1 MLRVCAFNVCT
12 EGSCICAVCLRPL
25 QLQLS
30 VHVFVWRLPE
40 QSSAQGLKKSNHSL
54 SDQQLLWSLSVHVIT
69 SRAWDLIAVSCELPS
84 TATML
89 HCSVML
95 HHKLL
100 TDSTRM
106 EGMYVF
112 IKIPPA
118 SILHITNTV
127 FLSPLC
133 VYSMYNIP
141 VCMISMCICQPE
153 INFLNRFQFCPPFF
167 HTPYFLCTPLGPTH
181 NQCISTF
188 PLHFKSLI
196 SVRTKT
202 VICLLNCHLL

>member
-1 MLRVCAFNVCT
+1 MLRVCAFSVCT

-84 TATML
+84 TQEETATML

-118 SILHITNTV
+118 SILHITNTE
-127 FLSPLC
+127 FLSPLVYIIYLC
-133 VYSMYNIP
+133 VCAFALNLKF
-141 VCMISMCICQPE
+141 ISSIG
-153 INFLNRFQFCPPFF
+153 FSFAHHFF

-196 SVRTKT
+196 SVRAKT
-202 VICLLNCHLL
+202 VICHLL